1 MKKIISIIV
10 VLALAIIVISLV
22 SNKKAPVTTP
32 DTTTDTTI
40 STSTAIS
47 LGDIKI
53 ADGSYSVKP
62 SDATITWTG
71 RKVVLKNWID
81 SGKINLKE
89 MVFEVKDGKI
99 SSNKFIIDMT
109 SIAGVSTGAGGG
121 QDKLTTHLKSADFF
135 DVVTFPTSTFVAK
148 EFTASTTKP
157 GLFIVKGD
165 LTIKG
170 TTNEISIP
178 ATINYSDGKTLV
190 IKGTATVDR
199 TLWNIQYGSGKFF
212 KNLGDNVIADN
223 FTLDFDIKIS
233 PAIEAI

>member
-47 LGDIKI
+47 LGDIKVS
-53 ADGSYSVKP
+53 DGSYLVKP
-62 SDATITWTG
+62 SDTSITWTG

-148 EFTASTTKP
+148 EFTASSTKP
-157 GLFIVKGD
+157 GLFTVNGD
-165 LTIKG
+165 LTIKDV
-170 TTNEISIP
+170 TNEISIP
-178 ATINYSDGKTLV
+178 VMLGYTDKKVITL
-190 IKGTATVDR
+190 KGTATVDR
-199 TLWNIQYGSGKFF
+199 TLWNIKYGSGKFF
-212 KNLGDNVIADN
+212 KNLGDNVIDDI
-223 FTLDFDIKIS
+223 FTLDFDIKMN
-233 PAIEAI
+233 PTIEAQ